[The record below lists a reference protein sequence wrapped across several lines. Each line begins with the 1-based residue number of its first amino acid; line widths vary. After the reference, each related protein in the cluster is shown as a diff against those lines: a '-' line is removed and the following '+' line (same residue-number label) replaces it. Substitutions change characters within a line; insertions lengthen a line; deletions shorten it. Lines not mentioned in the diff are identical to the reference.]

1 MLTKHWKSSNVKASG
16 SLPLGNLQSD
26 RQVSRRSFSDG
37 KLLINVFQG
46 ARLKVF
52 ETDPHKS
59 EWERVIKKGFCQEK
73 KKTQKSTLGEPP

>member
-1 MLTKHWKSSNVKASG
+1 ML
-16 SLPLGNLQSD
+16 
-26 RQVSRRSFSDG
+26 RQADLYLWEIYSPIGKFQDSSFSDG

-59 EWERVIKKGFCQEK
+59 E
-73 KKTQKSTLGEPP
+73 